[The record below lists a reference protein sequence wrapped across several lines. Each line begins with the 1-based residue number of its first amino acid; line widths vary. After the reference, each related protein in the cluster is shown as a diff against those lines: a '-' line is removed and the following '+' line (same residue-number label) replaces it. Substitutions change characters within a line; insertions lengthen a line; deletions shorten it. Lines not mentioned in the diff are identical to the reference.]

1 MGFFLESFDIKNYS
15 EKVDFDYY
23 DADKNGILFYSEWEN
38 INFDN

>member
-1 MGFFLESFDIKNYS
+1 MYGSIIDVPHLP

-23 DADKNGILFYSEWEN
+23 DADENGILFYSEWEN